1 MTSNHRFPTP
11 NRGWTSPARIG
22 LAAGAVALA
31 AGGAAAVVLP
41 RTSAP
46 GSSVGAAATLS
57 STSVNTGAAQAA
69 INWADSNQGGA
80 GLPAA
85 TVIKVEAD
93 TEKGVPV
100 YDVRVKAPNGTI
112 WEVTVARASL
122 QVLGETRAEGTVAP
136 TTPSSTPSST
146 PTSIPS
152 ARPSETPEAKQ
163 TPGVLNLSG
172 GEDDHGQQ
180 QSSKDGTG
188 SKDQGSKDQSGGN
201 VQSSTSPTPTAKQ
214 GDSKDSSSSGQ
225 SDG

>member
-31 AGGAAAVVLP
+31 GGGAAAVVLP

-46 GSSVGAAATLS
+46 GSPAGAAATLS

-69 INWADSNQGGA
+69 INWADTNQGGA

-122 QVLGETRAEGTVAP
+122 QVLGETRAEGTVVP
-136 TTPSSTPSST
+136 GTPSSTPSS
-146 PTSIPS
+146 SPS
-152 ARPSETPEAKQ
+152 ASPSETPEAKQ
-163 TPGVLNLSG
+163 SPGVLNLSG
-172 GEDDHGQQ
+172 SQDDQGQQ

-188 SKDQGSKDQSGGN
+188 SEDPGSKDQSGGN
-201 VQSSTSPTPTAKQ
+201 LQSSTSPTPTAKQ